1 MNPVTDLGDGCLTVA
16 DAAKRLNVD
25 TDTIRR
31 LFLNEPGVIVI
42 AFPRK
47 GRRTYRTLRIPEPV
61 FRRVVTRLMKVA

>member
-1 MNPVTDLGDGCLTVA
+1 MNLATDLGDGCLTVA

-31 LFLNEPGVIVI
+31 LFLNEPGVIII
-42 AFPRK
+42 AFARK
-47 GRRTYRTLRIPEPV
+47 GRRTYRTMRIPEPV